1 MNLNKCSMKTKI
13 IQTALRLFLEKG
25 YINTT
30 SNEISKAL
38 GISKGN
44 LTFHFPTKE
53 DLLLDLL
60 KRLCDFQWIIVKNN
74 LNNDNLVLAYCI
86 EISIMA
92 WICENN
98 INAKELYLAA
108 YRQDNSLKMIRELDT
123 IKIENVFKKY
133 KPNWVKENFKNAE
146 YLISGIEYALLC
158 SAKDKDYPINNR
170 LAITLRLMLSILGV
184 SDNEI
189 KALIDEVY
197 LLDCEALGNKVLN
210 EFIKYI
216 NEQK

>member
-1 MNLNKCSMKTKI
+1 MKTKI
-13 IQTALRLFLEKG
+13 IQTTLQLFLEKG
-25 YINTT
+25 YTNTT
-30 SNEISKAL
+30 STEIAKAL

-60 KRLCDFQWIIVKNN
+60 KRLCEFQWNIVKRN
-74 LNNDNLVLAYCI
+74 LNIDNLALAYCI

-98 INAKELYLAA
+98 LNARELYLAA
-108 YRQDNSLKMIRELDT
+108 YRQDNSLKMIRDLDT
-123 IKIENVFKKY
+123 VKIENVFRKY
-133 KPNWVKENFKNAE
+133 HPEWKRENFKNAE

-158 SAKDKDYPINNR
+158 SAKDNDYPINNR
-170 LAITLRLMLSILGV
+170 LSITLRLMLSILGV
-184 SDNEI
+184 SEDEI
-189 KALIDEVY
+189 KMLIDEVY
-197 LLDCEALGNKVLN
+197 SLDCEALGNQVLN